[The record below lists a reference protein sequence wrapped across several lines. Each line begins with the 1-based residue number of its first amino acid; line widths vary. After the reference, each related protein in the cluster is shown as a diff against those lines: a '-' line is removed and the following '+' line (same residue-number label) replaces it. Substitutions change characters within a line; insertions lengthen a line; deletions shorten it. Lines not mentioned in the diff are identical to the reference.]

1 MPEDPAAATSVKSP
15 VASKKSVGKKVLA
28 RIHMLDGTDVELSVD
43 VSAGGIFKI
52 NILKSREFLWGW
64 KKTLKIYISTA

>member
-43 VSAGGIFKI
+43 VSVR
-52 NILKSREFLWGW
+52 KSFLR
-64 KKTLKIYISTA
+64 